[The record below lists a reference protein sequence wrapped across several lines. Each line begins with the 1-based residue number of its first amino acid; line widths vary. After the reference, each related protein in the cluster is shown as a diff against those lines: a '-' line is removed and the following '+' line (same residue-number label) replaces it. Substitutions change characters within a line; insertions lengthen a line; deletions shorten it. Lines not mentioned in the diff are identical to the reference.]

1 MILSRCKAG
10 LSIFSLFGSI
20 LCLLLS
26 VVLFS
31 VSAHAVVELYKF
43 DDEVTQ
49 KRYQSFTEELRCPK
63 CQNQNLAGS
72 DSAIAG
78 DLRRELYRLLM
89 EGQSDK
95 EITDFMVNRY
105 GDFVLYRPP
114 LKENTLLLW
123 GLPLVLLL
131 IGILIVAFMLV
142 RKKNTVAVGELGS
155 MGEKSYAGS
164 ISGNETDNDSQALKQ
179 NKAFKELMSEA
190 DARQRITYD
199 SDKTS

>member
-1 MILSRCKAG
+1 MLSRCKAG
-10 LSIFSLFGSI
+10 LSIFSLFSSI
-20 LCLLLS
+20 SCLLLS

-31 VSAHAVVELYKF
+31 ASAHAVVELYKF

-123 GLPLVLLL
+123 GLPLVLLF

-142 RKKNTVAVGELGS
+142 RKKNTVVAVEPGA
-155 MGEKSYAGS
+155 MGEKSSAGC
-164 ISGNETDNDSQALKQ
+164 ISGNETDNDSQAPKQ

-190 DARQRITYD
+190 DARQRLTND

>member
-1 MILSRCKAG
+1 MLLRSKAG
-10 LSIFSLFGSI
+10 VSLFSSFGPIFCFLISVFM
-20 LCLLLS
+20 LS
-26 VVLFS
+26 A
-31 VSAHAVVELYKF
+31 SAHAVVELYEF
-43 DDEVTQ
+43 DDEVTK

-89 EGQSDK
+89 AGQSDK

-131 IGILIVAFMLV
+131 IGALIVVLMLV
-142 RKKNTVAVGELGS
+142 RKKSAVAIDD
-155 MGEKSYAGS
+155 KSSAGS
-164 ISGNETDNDSQALKQ
+164 PVGSSTDNDTTSLKDKQ
-179 NKAFKELMSEA
+179 TLKDLMNEA
-190 DARQRITYD
+190 DARQRLTD
-199 SDKTS
+199 DADKTS

>member
-1 MILSRCKAG
+1 MLSRCKAG

-20 LCLLLS
+20 SCLLLS

-31 VSAHAVVELYKF
+31 ASAHAVVELYKF

-123 GLPLVLLL
+123 GLPLVLLF

-142 RKKNTVAVGELGS
+142 RKKNTVVAVEPGA
-155 MGEKSYAGS
+155 MGEKSSAGS
-164 ISGNETDNDSQALKQ
+164 ISGNETDNDSQAPKQ

-190 DARQRITYD
+190 DARQRLTND